1 MIKTSK
7 RTRILASTVHARN
20 EGTRYHYRRLNY
32 SAVTHLWLSSVNN
45 LFKIVSL
52 LQKCLSQVFWILF
65 VRSQNRKLLTFILL
79 CRSAEMLRGVVGKT
93 DAVSV
98 LDISVVSL
106 PSGASGCPR
115 AAAASG
121 ARRRRGSG
129 APALHLPTP
138 PSPTTAKLIVIR
150 PF

>member
-1 MIKTSK
+1 MIKNRK
-7 RTRILASTVHARN
+7 RTRVLASTVHARG
-20 EGTRYHYRRLNY
+20 EGDRHHYRHLNY
-32 SAVTHLWLSSVNN
+32 SATTCLRLSSVNN
-45 LFKIVSL
+45 SFKIVSL

-65 VRSQNRKLLTFILL
+65 VKSHNRKLLTFISL
-79 CRSAEMLRGVVGKT
+79 CRSAEMLGGVVGKT

-106 PSGASGCPR
+106 PSGAWGCPR
-115 AAAASG
+115 AAAAPG